1 MCFPLGVLKGGLSR
15 NLPFPAFLFSHVPHA
30 HSPILSLS
38 HTHTHSLT
46 FLLVSAKRFSLLSS
60 PRTLTLLIPGH
71 NKTEP
76 VTSCKDRRQ
85 QKKLL

>member
-1 MCFPLGVLKGGLSR
+1 MFSTRSPQRRFIQESALSSISVL
-15 NLPFPAFLFSHVPHA
+15 PCPTCTFT
-30 HSPILSLS
+30 HSLSL
-38 HTHTHSLT
+38 THTHSLT